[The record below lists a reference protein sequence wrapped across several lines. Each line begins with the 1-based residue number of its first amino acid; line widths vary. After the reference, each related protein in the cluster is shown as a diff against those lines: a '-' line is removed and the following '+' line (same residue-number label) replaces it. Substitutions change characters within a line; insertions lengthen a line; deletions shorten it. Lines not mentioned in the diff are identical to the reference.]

1 MYCACEAGFSRFHI
15 SHFTPEAID
24 PFTPIAMKHENILGN
39 FYTTLLKSTVTLQHE
54 KVKFQRNHRHLVR
67 CRSGSHQHHGALDTS
82 ARGHRRDSAHPHR
95 PVPAVHRD
103 ADWHQ
108 REAGEAAAGS
118 GSASDGKRVGQ
129 RREAGRAGRAWSEKS
144 ELSCILVFMFSK
156 PQVLNSLFKFIL

>member
-118 GSASDGKRVGQ
+118 GSGSRGKRVGQ
-129 RREAGRAGRAWSEKS
+129 RREGQRIKQ
-144 ELSCILVFMFSK
+144 I
-156 PQVLNSLFKFIL
+156 

>member
-1 MYCACEAGFSRFHI
+1 
-15 SHFTPEAID
+15 
-24 PFTPIAMKHENILGN
+24 MKHENILGN

-118 GSASDGKRVGQ
+118 GSASDGKDNGLNRFADAMRTRCIFLEAASDHERQEYRPNGIRAISRTEGAPCNENPRDGIRKSVQ
-129 RREAGRAGRAWSEKS
+129 SVVEKRE
-144 ELSCILVFMFSK
+144 
-156 PQVLNSLFKFIL
+156 